1 MLLLSLLACGST
13 STRIT
18 RVLNLEA
25 DLTTGTELYE
35 GECARC
41 HGPQAVGD
49 TAPSLVPLGQSDR
62 SVLRTIIEGNAGM
75 GGYFAWPDQD
85 LADVMGYLDSL
96 E

>member
-41 HGPQAVGD
+41 HGPQANGD
-49 TAPSLVPLGQSDR
+49 TAPSLTDLRQSDR
-62 SVLRTIIEGNAGM
+62 KVLRTIIEGNQGMAG
-75 GGYFAWPDQD
+75 YLAWPDQD
-85 LADVMGYLDSL
+85 LADVMLYLDSL
-96 E
+96 Q

>member
-13 STRIT
+13 SARLT
-18 RVLNLEA
+18 RVLNLTPDITIGA
-25 DLTTGTELYE
+25 ELFE

-49 TAPSLVPLGQSDR
+49 TAPSLVQLTQSDR